1 MKHLIWAAALLAAT
15 PCLAQEE
22 EPVNRVFVGRAMQG
36 PGGPPMLDH
45 LMVLGA
51 EEGFELKTVKGA
63 PYQAEAVTEVVQ
75 SLADGNRIT
84 RKTTSSVARDGE
96 GRVRRESLLAGLGPL
111 ALGDG
116 PKLVFIHDPVAKTGY
131 VLDLEDKTARKL
143 PAPRAEAV
151 SAGPGGPHGGP
162 GPHRPPAEWTQKVD
176 GPGPGPVMKF
186 KQRVKELPA
195 GKKEDLGSQTIEGV
209 PAKGTRTTHTIP
221 AGQIGNDRAIEIVHE
236 RWYSDELQA
245 VVMSRHADP
254 RMGETTYRLTGIQ
267 RGEPDASLFQVPDDF
282 KLEEGAPRFKKRVEK
297 VKDKSN

>member
-22 EPVNRVFVGRAMQG
+22 RIERRVFVGRAEGG
-36 PGGPPMLDH
+36 PGGPPMMDH
-45 LMVLGA
+45 LMILGA

-96 GRVRRESLLAGLGPL
+96 GRVRRESVLAGLGPL
-111 ALGDG
+111 APGDG
-116 PKLVFIHDPVAKTGY
+116 PKLVFIHDPVAKSGY

-143 PAPRAEAV
+143 PAPGE
-151 SAGPGGPHGGP
+151 GGPHGGP
-162 GPHRPPAEWTQKVD
+162 GPHAAWTQRVD

-186 KQRVKELPA
+186 KQRVKDLPD
-195 GKKEDLGSQTIEGV
+195 GKKEDLGTQTIEGV
-209 PAKGTRTTHTIP
+209 AAKGTRTTHTIP
-221 AGQIGNDRAIEIVHE
+221 AGQIGNERAIEIVHE

-245 VVMSRHADP
+245 VVLSRHADP
-254 RMGETTYRLTGIQ
+254 RMGETSYRLTGIQ
-267 RGEPDASLFQVPDDF
+267 RSEPDASLFQVPDDF
-282 KLEEGAPRFKKRVEK
+282 KLEEGGGKFHKRVVKQKEK
-297 VKDKSN
+297 TQ